1 MSLDAVLL
9 GGDDEAHAS
18 VPLLPECAPTALRL
32 GRYAVRVL
40 RCAAHFAREADA
52 VVASDYPLLL
62 LHAQVAV
69 TAAGEDTRSEAQTLG
84 DGLEALLGE

>member
-1 MSLDAVLL
+1 M
-9 GGDDEAHAS
+9 
-18 VPLLPECAPTALRL
+18 PLLPECAPTTLRL

-40 RCAAHFAREADA
+40 RCAAHFAREAGG

-62 LHAQVAV
+62 LHAQLAI
-69 TAAGEDTRSEAQTLG
+69 TANGEDDRSEAQTLG